1 MNYDKNLSIKHL
13 PKKSGF
19 AVKMLTFASFNSSI
33 VWAEKFKLSKQ
44 LVRSVT
50 EAGFL
55 YPTEVQQRT
64 LSRILGG
71 QDIIAIAPEGAGKT
85 SIYIIG
91 ILSRLKYGF
100 EEAPRALILVPDKD
114 RVLQVMEQIDLLNK
128 NKTIRI
134 VGLYAGPSIETQVEE
149 VTDGVDIIVATPDRA
164 RAVYLKLGLNVNKIQ
179 TMVVD
184 DAELIVKQGL
194 QLPVVELANSIGN
207 CQHLIFSE
215 VFHEKLEKMIDPF
228 MRDPAFIEVDELSE
242 NSTETLDQILYHVP
256 NFKTKQN
263 LLQLLLEDEEV
274 FTKAIVFVN
283 TRLSAEKVYQSLH
296 KKVKQQTAV
305 LNPISFE
312 STGFS
317 DVEEFEASE
326 DHRILIV
333 ADELKAEIPVEL
345 FPFIIHVEL
354 PQEKEV
360 YISRVIK
367 PEDSEQD
374 TMAITFT
381 TDLELGTVRKI
392 EQAIGKKIETS
403 PLPDDL
409 LIVQN
414 FDSNK
419 GKSKTKLQPTQE
431 PRGEAFHEKKASNAK
446 DYNLGAGV
454 KAKMTKK
461 KKH

>member
-1 MNYDKNLSIKHL
+1 M
-13 PKKSGF
+13 
-19 AVKMLTFASFNSSI
+19 
-33 VWAEKFKLSKQ
+33 WAEKFKLSKQ
-44 LVRSVT
+44 LVRSIT
-50 EAGFL
+50 DAGFL
-55 YPTEVQQRT
+55 YPKEVQQRT
-64 LSRILGG
+64 LSRIIGG

-85 SIYIIG
+85 SAYILG
-91 ILSRLKYGF
+91 VLSRLKYGF

-114 RVLQVMEQIDLLNK
+114 RVLQVIEQFDLLNK

-179 TMVVD
+179 TLVVD
-184 DAELIVKQGL
+184 DAEQIVKQGL

-215 VFHEKLEKMIDPF
+215 VYHDKLEKMIDPF
-228 MRDPAFIEVDELSE
+228 MREPAFIEVEELNEST
-242 NSTETLDQILYHVP
+242 TETLDQILYHVP

-274 FTKAIVFVN
+274 FTRVIVFVN
-283 TRLSAEKVYQSLH
+283 TRLTAEKVYQGLH
-296 KKVKQQTAV
+296 KQVKQQTAV
-305 LNPISFE
+305 LSPISYE

-317 DVEEFEASE
+317 NIEEFEENE
-326 DHRILIV
+326 DYRILIV
-333 ADELKAEIPVEL
+333 ADELKAEVPVEL

-367 PEDSEQD
+367 SEDTDQD
-374 TMAITFT
+374 TFAITFS
-381 TDLELGTVRKI
+381 TDLELSTVKKI
-392 EQAIGKKIETS
+392 EQAIGKKIESS
-403 PLPDDL
+403 PLPEDL
-409 LIVQN
+409 LVVQN
-414 FDSNK
+414 YDSGK
-419 GKSKTKLQPTQE
+419 GKSKAKTQPAQE
-431 PRGEAFHEKKASNAK
+431 TRGEAFHEKKASNAK